1 MATDVNTL
9 PVLKLKPFR
18 SGYAVNL
25 GDDFITTPV
34 EAGPVRQRRDFVGRR
49 HNVSATYKHKPE
61 HHQYFMAFRRAYAG
75 REFLAYLLVDDT
87 AHHWYRCK
95 FVTAKN
101 VQPQYGGGMFTVATD
116 LQVEPLAYDYKDGQF
131 VAVPTSMDSDLS
143 IVAIYNMTDGNSS
156 LFFNELEQLV
166 NYDLPD
172 ATAGL

>member
-1 MATDVNTL
+1 MTDINTL
-9 PVLKLKPFR
+9 PVFKLKPYA

-34 EAGPVRQRRDFVGRR
+34 EAGPVRQRRDFVGRW

-75 REFLAYLLVDDT
+75 REFLAYLLVDDA

-95 FVTAKN
+95 FITAKN
-101 VQPQYGGGMFTVATD
+101 IQPQYGGGLYTVQTE
-116 LQVEPLAYDYKDGQF
+116 LQVEPVGYDYRNGQL
-131 VAVPTSMDSDLS
+131 VAVPSSMDSDLS
-143 IVAIYNMTDGNSS
+143 LVEIYNITDGHPDIY
-156 LFFNELEQLV
+156 FNTLEQLV
-166 NYDLPD
+166 NEDLPD